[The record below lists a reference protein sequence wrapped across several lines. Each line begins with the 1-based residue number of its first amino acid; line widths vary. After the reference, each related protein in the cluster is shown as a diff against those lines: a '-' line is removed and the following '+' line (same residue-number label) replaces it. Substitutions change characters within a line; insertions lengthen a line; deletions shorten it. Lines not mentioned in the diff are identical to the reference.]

1 MKVFTSYPSFRAI
14 GLGYHGDEQSDSHL
28 LEEAEKIGFPIMIK
42 AVRGGGGKGMRIAMT
57 RDEFMHQLSAARR
70 EAISS
75 FNDDVMLVEKY
86 VDRPR
91 HVEVQV
97 K

>member
-1 MKVFTSYPSFRAI
+1 MP
-14 GLGYHGDEQSDSHL
+14 GYHGEEQADNYL
-28 LEEAEKIGFPIMIK
+28 LEQAEKIGFPIMIK
-42 AVRGGGGKGMRIAMT
+42 AVRGGGGKGMRIAM
-57 RDEFMHQLSAARR
+57 RKEQFMEQLSAAKR

-97 K
+97 KQKIKTLHF